1 MASNAILEAL
11 EALGTEVSAVESCL
25 AQVSGR
31 VVAMDLTLEE
41 VLETQGAHT
50 EALGQ
55 IQRSLGRLHD
65 LVSEA
70 LDRTP
75 PAAVLAR
82 K

>member
-1 MASNAILEAL
+1 MSKSATLEAL
-11 EALGTEVSAVESCL
+11 EALGIEVTALESSM

-41 VLETQGAHT
+41 VSETVLANT
-50 EALGQ
+50 TALSE

-65 LVSEA
+65 LVAEA

-75 PAAVLAR
+75 PAAQLR
-82 K
+82 R